1 MVGNW
6 EPFHGGSPGSIP
18 QWEPVILPMAEA
30 QNPSDGGSP
39 GSIPRPTMG
48 AQDPFPWWEPRT
60 FPMARACDHSHGGN
74 PGSIPLWE
82 PGTLSHD
89 GNPGSIPLWEPGTL
103 SHGGSTGSCP
113 QWDPGTLPTV
123 GSRDPSHSGIPGSLP
138 WCQWP
143 WHGQA
148 GSGTARIW
156 QEQPVSVP
164 GLQPGK
170 GAAPGAPISFKIT
183 KSQAGVPAWGG
194 IFAPSTSARR
204 DFPSSCSLG
213 HCRGHGEGGG
223 CPWDD
228 PGKDVMVL
236 PQRWTQG
243 MDSGMDPRDG
253 FCGMDPRLDTVGWAP
268 WALVGSARCTIP
280 GWMDLTCS
288 TGKDTK
294 HCWISLY
301 IPIFPGSKLLSC
313 LAPPGQGC
321 PRAPGVSR
329 CPRRVPCAV
338 SARCYLC
345 YHRIALE

>member
-1 MVGNW
+1 MVGAQD
-6 EPFHGGSPGSIP
+6 PSHGGSLRFFPWQKPKIRLMVG
-18 QWEPVILPMAEA
+18 ARD
-30 QNPSDGGSP
+30 PSYSGSP
-39 GSIPRPTMG
+39 GPFPMVG
-48 AQDPFPWWEPRT
+48 AQDSSHGESLGSFPWWESRIHPTVGARDPFPWWEHRV
-60 FPMARACDHSHGGN
+60 
-74 PGSIPLWE
+74 
-82 PGTLSHD
+82 
-89 GNPGSIPLWEPGTL
+89 
-103 SHGGSTGSCP
+103 
-113 QWDPGTLPTV
+113 LPTV
-123 GSRDPSHSGIPGSLP
+123 GSRDSSHSGIPGSLP

-143 WHGQA
+143 WHGRA

-170 GAAPGAPISFKIT
+170 GAAPRAPISFKIT
-183 KSQAGVPAWGG
+183 KSQAGVPTWGG
-194 IFAPSTSARR
+194 IFAPFCSFHLCQEGFSLLSAGTL
-204 DFPSSCSLG
+204 PG
-213 HCRGHGEGGG
+213 PQEGEG

-236 PQRWTQG
+236 PKGWTPR
-243 MDSGMDPRDG
+243 MDSVGWIPRMDPVG
-253 FCGMDPRLDTVGWAP
+253 WIPRMDTVGWAP
-268 WALVGSARCTIP
+268 GVSVGSARCTIP

-294 HCWISLY
+294 QCWISLY

-329 CPRRVPCAV
+329 CPRRVPRAV

-345 YHRIALE
+345 YHGIVLE